1 MMKLRQIRSALL
13 AVAVSPVALVAG
25 AGPAMA
31 ATDTPSSD
39 TASSEKINEMLLR
52 RLDMMEKRVR
62 ALEKELQRRDQAD
75 ASAKAKT
82 KHIAVNE
89 QPAAPPPHPSAPPA
103 APVQP
108 PMPVVA
114 AAAAEPA
121 KDKSIFSLVHEPAEG
136 LKIGMYGEV
145 KFGSQQNPNDNGH
158 WENGFDMA
166 RLVLLPTYQFTD
178 NIIFNSEIEFEHSG
192 SGFDADDKLH
202 GTAEVE
208 QAYVDFL
215 ISPYFNIR
223 SPGIDLIPVGYTN
236 LHHEPTLFYSVNRP
250 ELANALV
257 PTTWA
262 SPAAAIYGKLT
273 DGLRYEL
280 QVSSALEDFGDDF
293 DKRTE
298 GGTVPPFPTPYA
310 AGIDGIDALGFA
322 RPPRGGFSQLSN
334 DVAVTARLD
343 YEPGFLPGFAGSTS
357 LYYTANTTPRGAHA
371 DDGAA
376 LGHSSL
382 TLLDSE
388 FRYRI
393 PQSGWEFRGE
403 YAQAFFGNPAN
414 LRANNDS
421 DPENNVGDTMYGLS
435 GEIAYHVALGDYLG
449 SSWEA
454 VPFYRYTYQ
463 DLQTGGF
470 RGTDANTPTGAGKQQ
485 FHTVGVAVFPTPE
498 LALKL
503 NYQKVLSDQPGGPKS
518 DSVLGGVGF
527 FFP

>member
-1 MMKLRQIRSALL
+1 MTPRLIRSALMVL
-13 AVAVSPVALVAG
+13 AVSPVALAVG
-25 AGPAMA
+25 AGLAMA
-31 ATDTPSSD
+31 ATDTQSSGE
-39 TASSEKINEMLLR
+39 ASSQKINEMLLH

-62 ALEKELQRRDQAD
+62 TLEQELRRRDEAD
-75 ASAKAKT
+75 ASAKTKT
-82 KHIAVNE
+82 KHVAVNE
-89 QPAAPPPHPSAPPA
+89 PPAPPPQPSAPPTAPAQRPIPA
-103 APVQP
+103 ATT
-108 PMPVVA
+108 
-114 AAAAEPA
+114 AAEPA
-121 KDKSIFSLVHEPAEG
+121 KDKGIFGLVQAPAEG
-136 LKIGMYGEV
+136 LKLGMYGEV

-158 WENGFDMA
+158 WQNGFDMA

-178 NIIFNSEIEFEHSG
+178 SIVFNSEIEFEHSG

-223 SPGIDLIPVGYTN
+223 SPGVDLIPVGYTN

-262 SPAAAIYGKLT
+262 SPAAAIYGKVT

-293 DKRTE
+293 SKRTD

-334 DVAVTARLD
+334 DVGLTARLD
-343 YEPGFLPGFAGSTS
+343 YQPVFLPGFAGSTS
-357 LYYTANTTPRGAHA
+357 IYYTANTTPRGAHA
-371 DDGAA
+371 DTGST

-388 FRYRI
+388 FRYRV
-393 PQSGWEFRGE
+393 PRSGWEFRGE
-403 YAQAFFGNPAN
+403 YAQAFFGSPAN
-414 LRANNDS
+414 LRANNDG
-421 DPENNVGDTMYGLS
+421 DPENNVGDTMFGLS
-435 GEIAYHVALGDYLG
+435 GEIAYHLMLGDYLG

-463 DLQTGGF
+463 NLQTSGF

-485 FHTVGVAVFPTPE
+485 FHTVGIAVFPTPE

-503 NYQKVLSDQPGGPKS
+503 NYQKALSDQPGGPKS